1 MKTTIV
7 YSLLLVTGLAFSMGQ
22 GETDKTVSA
31 SKDFAILLKAKA
43 TVLGP
48 DISLGDV
55 GNIIIKDRK
64 VRTKLLAMKIATAP
78 PPGESLE
85 ISLAQIKRRLKSA
98 GLTQYVELIQGP
110 SHIRVMT
117 AQTEIDKAIVM
128 EEFV

>member
-1 MKTTIV
+1 MKSTIV
-7 YSLLLVTGLAFSMGQ
+7 YSLLLIAGLAFSMGH
-22 GETDKTVSA
+22 GDTDNPAAGKE
-31 SKDFAILLKAKA
+31 FAILLNAKV

-48 DISLGDV
+48 DVSLGDV
-55 GNIIIKDRK
+55 GSIVIKDHKTRI
-64 VRTKLLAMKIATAP
+64 KLLKMKITKAP

-98 GLTQYVELIQGP
+98 GLDEYVELIQGP

-117 AQTEIDKAIVM
+117 AQTEIDKAIVT